1 MSSIHVAGQLQA
13 EAPLLRS
20 QHGRVHPSDSSTA
33 AAPSAKRAKVD
44 KELDA
49 AQPEQADNMEVDAP
63 IRQQEQEQEQQQQ
76 QHAEDDRAAANYVVS
91 LEPLIISPR
100 VRGPVCTS
108 KP

>member
-1 MSSIHVAGQLQA
+1 MHHRDA
-13 EAPLLRS
+13 
-20 QHGRVHPSDSSTA
+20 STT

-49 AQPEQADNMEVDAP
+49 AQPEQADNMDVDAP
-63 IRQQEQEQEQQQQ
+63 IRQQEQQEQQQQQQQQQQ

-100 VRGPVCTS
+100 V
-108 KP
+108 